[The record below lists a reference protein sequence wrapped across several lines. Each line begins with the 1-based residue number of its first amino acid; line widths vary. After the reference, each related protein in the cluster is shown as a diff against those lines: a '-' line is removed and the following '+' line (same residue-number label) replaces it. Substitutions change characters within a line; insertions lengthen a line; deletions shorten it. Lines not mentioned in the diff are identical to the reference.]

1 MADITTVGTIL
12 INDALPE
19 DMRKKEHR
27 LDKKGVHKLFM
38 ELAKKH
44 PEEYSAVLQELS
56 NVGKTAAWTEGL
68 SVSLAAL
75 RRSKAKEEILR
86 PVREKIK
93 SIIDDDNL
101 DDEERNQAIVSE
113 LVSVSEKLT
122 DAVYEESK
130 AEGSPFAVQIESG
143 ARGKK
148 SNLASLRGADLLS
161 TDQNDN
167 FIPVPIWNSYAEGLT
182 PAQYFAASYGQR
194 KGMLNVKL
202 ATADSGFLA
211 KQLVNAA
218 HRQVVTRDEPEATRL
233 PVGLPTRTDDKDNI
247 GAVLAQD
254 VGKYKAGTILDD
266 ETLEDLQDEGIEDI
280 LVHSIMT
287 EPSADGGVSAQAAGH
302 RTREG
307 LHQLGDNIGIPAAQ
321 AIGERLSQGALSCL
335 VEGTLVRMA
344 DWTTK
349 CIEDVEVGDWVL
361 GADMTGQTFPVKVTN
376 TFDNGVQ
383 EAYRTVF
390 RHRKRQRALESTLRH
405 KVLVRTYFTG
415 HSEEVYNDKPRKLP
429 IGKRNRDMKCVAPI
443 GYSSRGRPQ
452 VREGLAYLIGALLG
466 DGCYTESVQGV
477 HFSCADPV
485 YIQRFG
491 EWMAAHNLRLK
502 HLNRYHYRVSQLE
515 KVAHAVG
522 DDGRYVSGALY
533 NPARQVLAKYGM
545 EGKYAHEKTLPSDVM
560 NWDNRSISELIA
572 GLIDT
577 DGSLFARGSSKQP
590 TLAISYS
597 SASQELCEGVRDLLE
612 QRFGIYPAAIHC
624 HPPGVTGAFYA
635 KHAQYSFAITDK
647 ESVARFVEHIAPHLL
662 GCKRE
667 KVEEYH
673 KPETLG
679 SAHAGNYKRVEQVSI
694 GLRQVY
700 DIEVDHPDHLFVLAN
715 GLIVSNSK
723 HTAGVSDR
731 ISKSGFEYIN
741 RLIQAPESFPEAG
754 PLSEEDG
761 TVEDVREAPQGGN
774 YVRIKKKEYYV
785 PPGLNVTVK
794 VGDEVE
800 QGDDISDGTP
810 HPGDLVRL
818 RGIGEARRVYMQ
830 NLKEALDASG
840 VDTHRRNVESVAA
853 GLINWA
859 RVTDPDGIDQHIYD
873 DVVPFNN
880 LAYNY
885 KPRQDAEE
893 LEPKKLVGRY
903 LEEPVLHYTPGT
915 RVTKKIA
922 KELEKWKI
930 KRAYGHQEPPEFEPH
945 MVRGLH
951 SIFHDP
957 DWKTRLSGFYTS
969 SAFQKALHRGRE
981 SDVRS
986 TSYVPSLTTPQTLG
1000 RQLKTLGKY
1009 GQQR

>member
-27 LDKKGVHKLFM
+27 LDKKGVHELFM

-44 PEEYSAVLQELS
+44 PEKYSAVLQELS

-75 RRSKAKEEILR
+75 RKSKAKEAILQ
-86 PVREKIK
+86 PVRERIRA
-93 SIIDDDNL
+93 IVDDDDLN
-101 DDEERNQAIVSE
+101 DEERNEAIINELMKVSND
-113 LVSVSEKLT
+113 LT
-122 DAVYEESK
+122 EAIYEESK

-148 SNLASLRGADLLS
+148 SNLASLRGADLLA

-194 KGMLNVKL
+194 KGMLNTKL
-202 ATADSGFLA
+202 ATADAGFLS

-254 VGKYKAGTILDD
+254 VGKYTAGTVLDD

-321 AIGERLSQGALSCL
+321 AVGERLSQGSLS
-335 VEGTLVRMA
+335 
-344 DWTTK
+344 
-349 CIEDVEVGDWVL
+349 
-361 GADMTGQTFPVKVTN
+361 
-376 TFDNGVQ
+376 
-383 EAYRTVF
+383 
-390 RHRKRQRALESTLRH
+390 
-405 KVLVRTYFTG
+405 
-415 HSEEVYNDKPRKLP
+415 
-429 IGKRNRDMKCVAPI
+429 
-443 GYSSRGRPQ
+443 
-452 VREGLAYLIGALLG
+452 
-466 DGCYTESVQGV
+466 
-477 HFSCADPV
+477 
-485 YIQRFG
+485 
-491 EWMAAHNLRLK
+491 
-502 HLNRYHYRVSQLE
+502 
-515 KVAHAVG
+515 
-522 DDGRYVSGALY
+522 
-533 NPARQVLAKYGM
+533 
-545 EGKYAHEKTLPSDVM
+545 
-560 NWDNRSISELIA
+560 
-572 GLIDT
+572 
-577 DGSLFARGSSKQP
+577 
-590 TLAISYS
+590 
-597 SASQELCEGVRDLLE
+597 
-612 QRFGIYPAAIHC
+612 
-624 HPPGVTGAFYA
+624 A
-635 KHAQYSFAITDK
+635 KHS
-647 ESVARFVEHIAPHLL
+647 
-662 GCKRE
+662 
-667 KVEEYH
+667 
-673 KPETLG
+673 
-679 SAHAGNYKRVEQVSI
+679 
-694 GLRQVY
+694 
-700 DIEVDHPDHLFVLAN
+700 
-715 GLIVSNSK
+715 
-723 HTAGVSDR
+723 AGVSDR
-731 ISKSGFEYIN
+731 VSKSGFEYIN

-754 PLSEEDG
+754 PLAEEDG
-761 TVEDVREAPQGGN
+761 LVEDVREAPQGGN
-774 YVRIKKKEYYV
+774 YIRVKKREYYI

-800 QGDDISDGTP
+800 QGDDLSDGTP

-840 VDTHRRNVESVAA
+840 VDAHRRNVEAVTA

-880 LAYNY
+880 LAYSY
-885 KPRQDAEE
+885 KPRADAEE

-915 RVTKKIA
+915 RVTRKIA
-922 KELEKWKI
+922 KDLEKWKI
-930 KRAYGHQEPPEFEPH
+930 KKAFGHQDPPEFEPH

-957 DWKTRLSGFYTS
+957 DWRTRLSGFYTA
-969 SAFQKALHRGRE
+969 SAFQKSLHRGRE
-981 SDVRS
+981 SDVQS
-986 TSYVPSLTTPQTLG
+986 TSYVPSLTTPQVLG